1 MIKKNKGLINS
12 LWWFPLLLGFLI
24 YMIFRPN
31 TLIYNNFF
39 SFPVKYYIQTN
50 TLITDFLIYSLPNGL
65 WSLSYSQIIF
75 HIFKDFRIKTILL
88 SSLMIFLGIFIEVLQ
103 FQGFIAGYFDIIDIF
118 TYIIFHFLILVIQK

>member
-1 MIKKNKGLINS
+1 
-12 LWWFPLLLGFLI
+12 
-24 YMIFRPN
+24 MIFRPN
-31 TLIYNNFF
+31 NLIYNNFF

-65 WSLSYSQIIF
+65 WSLSFSQIIF
-75 HIFKDFRIKTILL
+75 HIFKDFKIKTILL